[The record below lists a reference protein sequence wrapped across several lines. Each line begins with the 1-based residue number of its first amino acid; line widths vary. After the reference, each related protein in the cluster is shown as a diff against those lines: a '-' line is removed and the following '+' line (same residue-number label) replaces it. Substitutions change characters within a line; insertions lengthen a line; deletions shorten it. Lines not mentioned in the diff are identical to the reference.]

1 MSDSSARQRLDT
13 PRTSRRRVSLNM
25 DAEAVGNFSESIAR
39 YLGTGRYLAW
49 QTIIVIVWI
58 ALNLFAIKLRWDPY
72 PFILLNLAF
81 STQAAYAAPLILLAQ
96 NRQENRDR
104 VALEED
110 RRRAQQTKADTEYL
124 ARELAALRLAV
135 GEVATRD
142 YLRRELEELSERLAE
157 LQQPQP
163 TSDGSAPSK
172 SDGSER
178 RAKRPG

>member
-13 PRTSRRRVSLNM
+13 PRTSRRRVSFNV

-49 QTIIVIVWI
+49 QTILVIVWI
-58 ALNLFAIKLRWDPY
+58 ALNLFAIKLQWDPY

-110 RRRAQQTKADTEYL
+110 RRRAEQTKADTEYL

-142 YLRRELEELSERLAE
+142 YLRRELEELSERLTD
-157 LQQPQP
+157 LLQPQP
-163 TSDGSAPSK
+163 TSDGKAPSK
-172 SDGSER
+172 SDSSER
-178 RAKRPG
+178 RTKKPG